1 MHVVFLDKE
10 SWHKQS
16 KPTTRQLIVAK
27 ARPGRHMQ
35 CKCNDGRAKDELFGC
50 EIETELYLGVFK
62 STWIKFHQVHV
73 LLARTLTPTYWTHT
87 QITWISCRTLLYI
100 QPHEYAHII
109 KAMIDMNTDPERLSK
124 QYNKE
129 LHHGLDMNE
138 STESND

>member
-1 MHVVFLDKE
+1 
-10 SWHKQS
+10 
-16 KPTTRQLIVAK
+16 
-27 ARPGRHMQ
+27 MQ
-35 CKCNDGRAKDELFGC
+35 CKCKDGRAKHELVGC

-73 LLARTLTPTYWTHT
+73 LLGWTLTPTYWTHT